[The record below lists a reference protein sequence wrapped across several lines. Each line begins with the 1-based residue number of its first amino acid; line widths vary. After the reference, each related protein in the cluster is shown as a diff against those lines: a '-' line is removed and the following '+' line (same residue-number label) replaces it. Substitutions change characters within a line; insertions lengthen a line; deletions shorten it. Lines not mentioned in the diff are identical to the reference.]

1 MFKSLLFCLVIV
13 LVVQWKNID
22 VNNKKTAS
30 SFTIKNLSAKLALE
44 YVLGK
49 ESNMNTILVV
59 DDDVH
64 IRKLIR
70 LYLENSHF
78 TVLEAADGKEALK
91 LLGKNTIDLAIVDVM
106 MPYIDGYE
114 LTEDI
119 RSFLDIPILMVTAKA
134 ESQDKVK
141 GFRAGTD
148 DYLVKPFDPVELILR
163 VEALLKR
170 YNINI
175 ENSIKLGE
183 VTIDKDRLTVYTE
196 NDAVTLKK
204 KECELLF
211 VLASTPGKIFTRNQ
225 LIEKI
230 WGYDY
235 EGDERTVDVHIKRLR
250 EQLEVFEDI
259 TITTVRG
266 LGYRLEDKHV

>member
-1 MFKSLLFCLVIV
+1 
-13 LVVQWKNID
+13 
-22 VNNKKTAS
+22 
-30 SFTIKNLSAKLALE
+30 
-44 YVLGK
+44 
-49 ESNMNTILVV
+49 MNTVLVV
-59 DDDVH
+59 DDDAH

-70 LYLENSHF
+70 LYLENSHYH
-78 TVLEAADGKEALK
+78 VIEAADGEEALE
-91 LLGKNTIDLAIVDVM
+91 LLGKHTIDLAIVDVM
-106 MPYIDGYE
+106 MPRIDGYE

-119 RSFLDIPILMVTAKA
+119 RSFLDIPILMVTAKG

-170 YNINI
+170 YNISV
-175 ENSIKLGE
+175 EEKVKVGSI
-183 VTIDKDRLTVYTE
+183 TIDKERLLVQAGGE
-196 NDAVTLKK
+196 IVSLKK

-211 VLASTPGKIFTRNQ
+211 VLASSPGKIFTRNQ

-250 EQLEVFEDI
+250 EQLEDFEDI
-259 TITTVRG
+259 AITTVRG
-266 LGYRLEDKHV
+266 LGYRLEEGHG

>member
-1 MFKSLLFCLVIV
+1 
-13 LVVQWKNID
+13 
-22 VNNKKTAS
+22 
-30 SFTIKNLSAKLALE
+30 
-44 YVLGK
+44 
-49 ESNMNTILVV
+49 MNTVLVV
-59 DDDVH
+59 DDDAH

-70 LYLENSHF
+70 LYLENSNYG
-78 TVLEAADGKEALK
+78 VIEAADGQEALD
-91 LLGKNTIDLAIVDVM
+91 LLGKHPIDLAIVDVM
-106 MPYIDGYE
+106 MPKIDGYE

-170 YNINI
+170 YNISA
-175 ENSIKLGE
+175 ENKVKVGST
-183 VTIDKDRLTVYTE
+183 VIDKDRLSVQVGE
-196 NDAVTLKK
+196 KVVFLKK

-211 VLASTPGKIFTRNQ
+211 VLASSQGKIFTRNQ

-250 EQLEVFEDI
+250 EQLEGFTEI

-266 LGYRLEDKHV
+266 LGYRLEKAHG